1 MCAASLLAATIP
13 VGAAAPAATYG
24 EQSGCVNSPWPDR
37 RTAKEILDIART
49 QRQLAF
55 GAVLTADIC
64 DLARSARAIGAGEL
78 LSPRA
83 YRPRPPYGRRA
94 GRRVGEQGEA
104 GRRAVHHG
112 GGDRPVQGDQRM
124 QAAIAAV
131 HDGQRRPGTRRQP
144 AARSRRRFR
153 WTVELC
159 RMFMPTRR

>member
-94 GRRVGEQGEA
+94 
-104 GRRAVHHG
+104 VHHG